1 MDRQQS
7 LQEAASTT
15 SSQSKHTF
23 FLAEEVPLPESPTP
37 GALSLSPQPG
47 EVPLSLNL
55 PPLPTEEQC
64 IQLHNAGFL
73 SLDEEVAF
81 FMSQE
86 INFRASKVPLPPS
99 PDELDINSSN
109 EEVYPDLKSIRFPY
123 LDDEDDES
131 LDNEVAALFS
141 QPQRKMPWEFSLP
154 PSTAKTDKDPQ
165 AGDIT
170 QSESRGMSMFRAIQE
185 KHALM
190 PPHLLASTTSS
201 QSKYY
206 HITFFLAE
214 EVQLPESPTPG
225 ALTLSPLPDE
235 VPCPPNLPPLPTEE
249 QCIHLHNEGFLS
261 LDEEVAFFMAQEIN
275 IRASKVPLPPSPDE
289 LDMTSSNEE
298 VYPDLRN
305 TGFPSL
311 DDEDDESVPCL
322 FPGLEEEPDL
332 MPLHLLADIVPN
344 YPDLRH
350 IGFPHLDEDNDPS
363 LDDEV
368 AALFS
373 QPHGK
378 MALEVLLPPSLE
390 TVQPELQDVPKS
402 KNVGSSCKPMN
413 LLSDIYLPSAPPP
426 VNAPLDPKT
435 NEKRYPDLESIRFS
449 TLDDHTSMKI
459 PVFPEVL
466 PQRAIHSLDRD
477 TVPKLQWLMPQEN
490 LQPPSAPLVQVVP
503 TKGHSHKNKWTT
515 SKRRTLRRGF

>member
-1 MDRQQS
+1 MNRQQS

-37 GALSLSPQPG
+37 GALSLSPQPD

-64 IQLHNAGFL
+64 IHLHHAGFL

-86 INFRASKVPLPPS
+86 INIRASKVPLPPS

-109 EEVYPDLKSIRFPY
+109 EEVYQDLKSIRFPDV
-123 LDDEDDES
+123 DDEDDES

-154 PSTAKTDKDPQ
+154 PSTTTTDKDPQ

-185 KHALM
+185 KHTLM

-214 EVQLPESPTPG
+214 EVPLPESPKPE

-249 QCIHLHNEGFLS
+249 QCIHLHNEGFFS

-289 LDMTSSNEE
+289 LDITSSNEE

-311 DDEDDESVPCL
+311 DDDDDESLV
-322 FPGLEEEPDL
+322 E
-332 MPLHLLADIVPN
+332 
-344 YPDLRH
+344 
-350 IGFPHLDEDNDPS
+350 S
-363 LDDEV
+363 
-368 AALFS
+368 AALSS
-373 QPHGK
+373 QLRIVTP
-378 MALEVLLPPSLE
+378 LEIPLPPSPA
-390 TVQPELQDVPKS
+390 TTDK
-402 KNVGSSCKPMN
+402 KPQAGDMTQ
-413 LLSDIYLPSAPPP
+413 LSDIYLPSAPHP

-490 LQPPSAPLVQVVP
+490 QQPPSAPLVQVVP
-503 TKGHSHKNKWTT
+503 TKGHSHKNKWTN